1 MKILLIGGLA
11 LLVVTSCSAQRND
24 SPEFFLNTKKKRLA
38 VILQAADF
46 RPGDTVV
53 DIGSGNGWFDAMV
66 GIQRDNLT
74 FYLVELNSSILS
86 TEKLKQA
93 LDFFEQVKGK
103 PISCSYTPHIGT
115 AKGTNLPDA
124 SCDKILLIDTYHHL
138 AYRDE
143 MIRDMKRILKIDGKL
158 IVYEPIARKPK
169 EILKRCNSEVYTADH
184 IILSFESNGLH
195 VGEIYKTV
203 NNNGKKVRV
212 FTFRRNP
219 AEL

>member
-66 GIQRDNLT
+66 GIQKDNLT

-93 LDFFEQVKGK
+93 LDFF
-103 PISCSYTPHIGT
+103 
-115 AKGTNLPDA
+115 
-124 SCDKILLIDTYHHL
+124 
-138 AYRDE
+138 
-143 MIRDMKRILKIDGKL
+143 
-158 IVYEPIARKPK
+158 
-169 EILKRCNSEVYTADH
+169 
-184 IILSFESNGLH
+184 
-195 VGEIYKTV
+195 
-203 NNNGKKVRV
+203 
-212 FTFRRNP
+212 
-219 AEL
+219 